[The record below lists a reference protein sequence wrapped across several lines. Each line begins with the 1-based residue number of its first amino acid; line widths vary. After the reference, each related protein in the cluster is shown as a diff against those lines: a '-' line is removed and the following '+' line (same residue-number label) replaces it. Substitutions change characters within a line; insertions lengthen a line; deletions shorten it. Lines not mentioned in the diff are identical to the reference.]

1 MRKLLKSILIGI
13 LIAILGTSPTFAQ
26 TATQEN
32 SHNQNLQEK
41 QQVIVQLYD
50 PRGNWV
56 ADGILSISNP
66 RNGRI
71 GIYMTTQC
79 HVAVDEIQMDIAVEQ
94 YDEDRERW
102 NQVDYLTYNFY
113 PSGGKPLTEASVD
126 FQLSGH
132 ESNCTYRLRGWHT
145 VFVNGNYEE
154 LKSET
159 PGIKIT
165 G

>member
-102 NQVDYLTYNFY
+102 NQVDFLTYN
-113 PSGGKPLTEASVD
+113 
-126 FQLSGH
+126 
-132 ESNCTYRLRGWHT
+132 
-145 VFVNGNYEE
+145 
-154 LKSET
+154 
-159 PGIKIT
+159 
-165 G
+165 